1 MSDDEKK
8 ILIPKQSIHQR
19 LSDFLPL
26 FSLIILIIIFGMGHS
41 AFLSLPNLYNVLR
54 QSSVLLVASLGGTFI
69 ILMGSIDLSVASI
82 IALCGIVTPTLLDL
96 GFGIP
101 LAIVGG
107 ILTGC
112 LTGFLNGFIFA
123 YGKIPSF
130 LVTLGT
136 MSAIEGLSLKITNG
150 RTLSIFDQSF
160 RWLSSG
166 SFIGA
171 LPNIAIWALLVW
183 VLCILLT
190 TKTRFGRY
198 MYAIGGGE
206 KVAQL
211 SGVAINK
218 FKVYGFALA
227 GSLAGFA
234 GVLLCARI
242 GARSARMADGILLDA
257 IAAGGYG
264 GHLSYGRNRRASPD
278 HTGSA
283 YYQYF
288 EQRPEYFIHRS
299 LYPDYDQG
307 GGGCAGRIPYN

>member
-1 MSDDEKK
+1 MSDYEKK
-8 ILIPKQSIHQR
+8 ILTPNQSIHQR

-96 GFGIP
+96 GLGIP
-101 LAIVGG
+101 LSIVGG

-112 LTGFLNGFIFA
+112 LAGLLNGFIFA

-160 RWLSSG
+160 RWMSSG

-171 LPNIAIWALLVW
+171 LPEYSHLGLVGLGDLHFADHKDPFW
-183 VLCILLT
+183 EIYVRHRRRGKGCAA
-190 TKTRFGRY
+190 FG
-198 MYAIGGGE
+198 
-206 KVAQL
+206 
-211 SGVAINK
+211 
-218 FKVYGFALA
+218 
-227 GSLAGFA
+227 
-234 GVLLCARI
+234 
-242 GARSARMADGILLDA
+242 
-257 IAAGGYG
+257 
-264 GHLSYGRNRRASPD
+264 GRN
-278 HTGSA
+278 
-283 YYQYF
+283 Q
-288 EQRPEYFIHRS
+288 
-299 LYPDYDQG
+299 
-307 GGGCAGRIPYN
+307 